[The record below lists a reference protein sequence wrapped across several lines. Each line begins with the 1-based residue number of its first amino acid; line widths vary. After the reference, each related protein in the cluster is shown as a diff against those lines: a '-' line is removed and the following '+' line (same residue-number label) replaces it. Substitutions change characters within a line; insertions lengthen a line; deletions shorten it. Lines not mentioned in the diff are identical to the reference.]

1 MEGRSNRI
9 RFHILSLFISIFV
22 TITSITSDARRLLQ
36 MVESNGQEFRT
47 MDMDESYGLSS
58 PFSGAPMESSLPPL
72 PLHDQNT
79 PPFCVYPPFM
89 LHPPSTT
96 TTPPST
102 TTPLPPPSTTMPA
115 PLFHLP
121 PTFPTQS
128 PPPRT
133 TTTSPPGHLPSP
145 PLVCQPP
152 VVHPPPSTAPTPH
165 KRAPEY
171 AVWCVAKAQVPNPI
185 IQEALDYACGSGADC
200 ESIQLNRSCYLPD
213 TLIAHASFAFNS
225 YWQKTK
231 VAGGTCD
238 FGGTAMLV
246 TVDPSYNGC
255 HFIYD

>member
-1 MEGRSNRI
+1 
-9 RFHILSLFISIFV
+9 
-22 TITSITSDARRLLQ
+22 

-47 MDMDESYGLSS
+47 MDMDELYGLRS
-58 PFSGAPMESSLPPL
+58 PFSLAPMESSLPPL

-89 LHPPSTT
+89 LPPLSTT

-102 TTPLPPPSTTMPA
+102 TTPLPPPSTTTPLPPPSTTTPA
-115 PLFHLP
+115 PPFHLP
-121 PTFPTQS
+121 PTFP
-128 PPPRT
+128 PPRIRT
-133 TTTSPPGHLPSP
+133 PSPPGHLPSP
-145 PLVCQPP
+145 PLVFQPP
-152 VVHPPPSTAPTPH
+152 VVHPPPSTAPPPH

-225 YWQKTK
+225 YWQRTK

-246 TVDPSYNGC
+246 TVDPSK
-255 HFIYD
+255 IYTLFFSETFVSRSNNPFETAPK